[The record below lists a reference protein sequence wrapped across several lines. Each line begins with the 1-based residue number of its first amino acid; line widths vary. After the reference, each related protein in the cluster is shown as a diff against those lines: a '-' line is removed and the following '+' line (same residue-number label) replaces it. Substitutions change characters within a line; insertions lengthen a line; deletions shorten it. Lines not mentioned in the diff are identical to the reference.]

1 MLKELGIVWS
11 YERGNFVVY
20 SLTDK
25 GQIVHEFIRKSQ
37 ELK

>member
-1 MLKELGIVWS
+1 MGVVKS

-25 GQIVHEFIRKSQ
+25 GTMVHEFIEKSKG
-37 ELK
+37 LK